1 MMFSFVECTYP
12 IKLPFTLKVKCRN
25 KIATTYMNIHS
36 SHVCILY
43 IHFTQER
50 LVMDNYLNHI
60 YEMF

>member
-25 KIATTYMNIHS
+25 KIATTYMNIHMT
-36 SHVCILY
+36 Y
-43 IHFTQER
+43 ITQER
-50 LVMDNYLNHI
+50 FVMDNYLNHI

>member
-25 KIATTYMNIHS
+25 KIATTYMNS

>member
-25 KIATTYMNIHS
+25 KIATTYMNINMYGL
-36 SHVCILY
+36 LY